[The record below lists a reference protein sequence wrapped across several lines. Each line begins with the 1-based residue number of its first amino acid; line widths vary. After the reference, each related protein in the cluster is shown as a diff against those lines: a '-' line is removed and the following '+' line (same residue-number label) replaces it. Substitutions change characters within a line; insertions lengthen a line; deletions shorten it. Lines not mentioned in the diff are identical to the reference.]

1 MRTESIVR
9 QRQAPL
15 ARRYRHDPQ
24 EAVIA
29 KQARTVPQAQPD
41 PFHATVA
48 VDGPYPPSRWH
59 LGIDDQIG
67 GDHDRPNPAEMLLAA
82 LAGCYET
89 TLRMVADNLGI
100 AITSLE
106 VIARG
111 TVDARG
117 CLAMDDTVTVGF
129 DAITLEVAVEV
140 ADGTDP
146 ERSQLLWSLA
156 DQLCVT
162 ADTLR
167 TGVPIDVRYAS

>member
-1 MRTESIVR
+1 MRTESTVR

-15 ARRYRHDPQ
+15 TRRYRHDPQ

-29 KQARTVPQAQPD
+29 KRARTVPQAQPD

-48 VDGPYPPSRWH
+48 VDGPYPPSPWH
-59 LGIDDQIG
+59 LGIDDKVG

-89 TLRMVADNLGI
+89 TLRMVADNLGV
-100 AITSLE
+100 AIVSLE

-117 CLAMDDTVTVGF
+117 CLAVDDTVKIGF
-129 DAITLEVAVEV
+129 DAITLEVAVAL

-146 ERSQLLWSLA
+146 ERGQLLRSLA
-156 DQLCVT
+156 DRLCVT

-167 TGVPIDVRYAS
+167 TGVPIDVRHAN